1 VCLLCGKKE
10 EDCMDNTV
18 VIVEEN
24 KNLRE
29 KLEEYFLKNN
39 QIKLIGS
46 CDNGIEGFEM
56 IKTKKPTLALIDLIL
71 PGIDGFEVL
80 ENMKKSGLSTKAVV
94 LSSFSEEGMVKN
106 AIDKGASYFIA
117 KPFSF
122 ETLTKRLLEIFDIDS
137 EKLIMQERKKT
148 NSIEERISN
157 IFITVGIPPHIK
169 GYGYLREGV
178 KMAIKTPAIINNITK
193 QLYPMIGEKY
203 ETTAS
208 KVERAIR
215 HAIEVAWN
223 RGRIE
228 SINTIFGVR
237 AYVGSEK
244 PTNGEFIALVADK
257 LLLEWA

>member
-1 VCLLCGKKE
+1 
-10 EDCMDNTV
+10 MDNTV

-24 KNLRE
+24 KSLRE
-29 KLEEYFLKNN
+29 RLENYFLQNN

-46 CDNGIEGFEM
+46 SDNGLDGLEL
-56 IKTKKPTLALIDLIL
+56 IKQKQPTIALIDLML
-71 PGIDGFEVL
+71 PGIDGYEVL
-80 ENMKKSGLSTKAVV
+80 EKIKNCGIKTKSVI

-106 AIDKGASYFIA
+106 AIEKGAAYYIV
-117 KPFSF
+117 KPFNF
-122 ETLTKRLLEIFDIDS
+122 DTLTKRLLEIFDIDS
-137 EKLIMQERKKT
+137 DKIYQTERKK
-148 NSIEERISN
+148 NNLLEEKISN

-228 SINTIFGVR
+228 SINTVFGVR